1 MEEKIWDCII
11 KRLTGN
17 ETPISKIDL
26 ENWLTKDTSN
36 QLKYNNVKSLWI
48 LTGEIPAEKSK
59 VSFNSIKPLVTAH
72 YIEPETKKLNLWKY
86 GIAASIAII
95 CAWTYFVINKPKA
108 LTDQEWVIKKTTA
121 GQTMQLILPDS
132 SKVWLNAGTEISFA
146 KNFTQHKLRKI
157 KLKGEAYFEVKHD
170 GSHPFVVENDQF
182 ITTVY
187 GTSFNISAYPKENL
201 ATVAVN
207 SGKVGVLKTGLKS
220 KQPMM
225 LLPNDRLV
233 YNHNLKTF
241 VKSNIAIGDVNSWVK
256 GELVFEQTTVS
267 TVFGV
272 LSRKF
277 NVTIEADQTKYKD
290 CKLTA
295 RFQNQSLKEILTT
308 LEQVLN
314 IKTKQIKQTIYI
326 EGGTSCN

>member
-17 ETPISKIDL
+17 ETPISKVDL
-26 ENWLTKDTSN
+26 ENWLTKDPSN
-36 QLKYNNVKSLWI
+36 QLKYNDVKSLWI
-48 LTGEIPAEKSK
+48 LTGEIPLEKSK
-59 VSFNSIKPLVTAH
+59 VPFNSIKPSIVEHKVELKF
-72 YIEPETKKLNLWKY
+72 KKLNFWKY
-86 GIAASIAII
+86 GIAASIALICIWGYDEINTPKVII
-95 CAWTYFVINKPKA
+95 
-108 LTDQEWVIKKTTA
+108 DQEWIVKKTGL
-121 GQTMQLILPDS
+121 GQSMQLLLPDS
-132 SKVWLNAGTEISFA
+132 SKVWLNAGSEISFA

-170 GSHPFVVENDQF
+170 SSHPFVVENDQF

-187 GTSFNISAYPKENL
+187 GTSFNISAYPKDNL
-201 ATVAVN
+201 AVVAVN
-207 SGKVGVLKTGLKS
+207 SGKVGVSKTGIKS

-225 LLPNDRLV
+225 LLPKDRLV
-233 YNHNLKTF
+233 YNHNQKTF
-241 VKSNIAIGDVNSWVK
+241 VKSDIAIDDVNSWVK
-256 GELVFEQTTVS
+256 GDLVFEQTTVS

-277 NVTIEADQTKYKD
+277 NVTIEADETKYKA

-295 RFQNQSLKEILTT
+295 RFQNQSLTQILTT